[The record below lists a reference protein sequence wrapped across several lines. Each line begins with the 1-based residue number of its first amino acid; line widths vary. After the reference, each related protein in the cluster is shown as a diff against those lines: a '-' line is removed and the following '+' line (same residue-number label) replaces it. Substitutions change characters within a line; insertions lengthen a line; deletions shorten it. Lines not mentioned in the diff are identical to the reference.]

1 MYGRTARQKKKPMM
15 YCLEYKEICAMPN
28 ILGGHSM
35 PVYTFRWK
43 QLALSEDKKA
53 LQKIID
59 NSPGYKDRY
68 RIVEMPQWE

>member
-1 MYGRTARQKKKPMM
+1 
-15 YCLEYKEICAMPN
+15 
-28 ILGGHSM
+28 M

-59 NSPGYKDRY
+59 NSPGYKERY
-68 RIVEMPQWE
+68 RIVEMPR